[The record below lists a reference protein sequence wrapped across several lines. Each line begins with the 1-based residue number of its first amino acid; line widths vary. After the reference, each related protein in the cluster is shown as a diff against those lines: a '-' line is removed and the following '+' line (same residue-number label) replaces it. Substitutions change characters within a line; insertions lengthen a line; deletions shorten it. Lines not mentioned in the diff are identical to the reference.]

1 MDEILEIVAELGV
14 KLHPDRIEAI
24 AGKIASLGSFNDF
37 FRAKSS
43 FGPNVD
49 NMLIQRFERAWQ
61 KYSYIKPSELSI
73 ALRSSSWTSSL
84 HNMKSSVELV
94 WTGPSTG
101 VVPVRHTEQV
111 LCQVIRSSTKK
122 LYIVSYVAHKVDI
135 IIRELCNAAERGV
148 SINLIFEASTEH
160 GGAVSFDS
168 VRTMQKTVSTANI
181 FVWEKTGPSVG
192 SVHAKCAVADGQLSF
207 ITSANFTTAAMER
220 NMELGVLVEGGHIP
234 VNLERHLEAL
244 IYTGT
249 VQKV

>member
-1 MDEILEIVAELGV
+1 MNEILQIVAELGM

-37 FRAKSS
+37 SRAKSS

-49 NMLIQRFERAWQ
+49 NMFIQRFERAWQ
-61 KYSYIKPSELSI
+61 KYSYIGPAELSI
-73 ALRSSSWTSSL
+73 ALRSSSCTSSL

-122 LYIVSYVAHKVDI
+122 LYIVSYVAYKVDT
-135 IIRELCNAAERGV
+135 IIRELCDAAERGV
-148 SINLIFEASTEH
+148 NINLIFESSTEH
-160 GGAVSFDS
+160 GGTVSFDS
-168 VRTMQKTVSTANI
+168 VGAMKKTVSTANMY
-181 FVWEKTGPSVG
+181 VWKKTGQTVG
-192 SVHAKCAVADGQLSF
+192 SVHAKCAVADGKLSF
-207 ITSANFTTAAMER
+207 ITSANFTAAAMER

-234 VNLERHLEAL
+234 QNLERHLEAL